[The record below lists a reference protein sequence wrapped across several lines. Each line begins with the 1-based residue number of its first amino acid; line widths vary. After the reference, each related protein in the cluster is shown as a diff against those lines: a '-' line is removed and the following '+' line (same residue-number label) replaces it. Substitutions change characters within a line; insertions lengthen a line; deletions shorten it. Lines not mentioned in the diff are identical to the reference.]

1 MRSRPV
7 SSIPA
12 CRRLSITGDIMTSLS
27 VLLLAT
33 AATTGAAP
41 FRAVDRPPVP
51 AIEGAPGA
59 RAPGASGPRATTV
72 VPDEPLTLAEAV
84 RLGRERSPFRAAAVA
99 VADGAR
105 RAAGLAGRVPN
116 PWLELRSENW
126 IPGGRDAGDP
136 DLDSFAVVTAPIE
149 LGGKRAA
156 RRAVGAAAQGAAD
169 ADLSRAD
176 REAALT
182 VAEHYVE
189 AVRARDLAIL
199 LAQQRTSA
207 ADLAQVMRRRVEE
220 GYAPEADL
228 RKFEAEL
235 SRVDAQLLRARLAL
249 DRAIS
254 TLAVL
259 LGEPDTLDSGRLV
272 EPALPTPARGD
283 VALLA
288 RGAVDRH
295 PEVLAARARVEQARS
310 QLALERANAVPDLAV
325 SGGYKRTAG
334 TDTGVVALSF
344 PIPLSDRNQ
353 PAVTRADADLRAAAL
368 ELDGVERL
376 ARAEVES
383 MLRRAVALQ
392 ERAVRVERDFLQ
404 PAEVVR
410 TAAQAAFREGGGDVL
425 RLVDAE
431 RVYLEAGRDA
441 LDLKLDAVVACLR
454 VRLALGEEVV
464 P

>member
-1 MRSRPV
+1 
-7 SSIPA
+7 
-12 CRRLSITGDIMTSLS
+12 MTSLS
-27 VLLLAT
+27 VLLLA
-33 AATTGAAP
+33 AAAATGAAP
-41 FRAVDRPPVP
+41 SRAVERPAALAIDGAPGPGAPAALGPPVP
-51 AIEGAPGA
+51 GTAPEA
-59 RAPGASGPRATTV
+59 
-72 VPDEPLTLAEAV
+72 PLTLAEAV
-84 RLGRERSPFRAAAVA
+84 RLGRERSPFRAAAAA

-105 RAAGLAGRVPN
+105 RASGLAGRLPN
-116 PWLELRSENW
+116 PSVELRSENW
-126 IPGGRDAGDP
+126 MPGGRGPGDP
-136 DLDSFAVVTAPIE
+136 DLDSFAVVTTPIE

-156 RRAVGAAAQGAAD
+156 RRALGAAAQGTAE
-169 ADLSRAD
+169 ADLSRAE
-176 REAALT
+176 REAALS

-189 AVRARDLAIL
+189 ALRARDLAVL
-199 LAQQRTSA
+199 LGQQRTSA
-207 ADLAQVMRRRVEE
+207 AGLVQVMRRRVEE

-259 LGEPDTLDSGRLV
+259 LAEPDTFDSGRLV
-272 EPALPTPARGD
+272 EPLLPAPALGD
-283 VALLA
+283 AALLA

-310 QLALERANAVPDLAV
+310 QLALERARGVPDLAV

-334 TDTGVVALSF
+334 SDTGVVAISL
-344 PIPLSDRNQ
+344 PIPLSERNQ
-353 PAVTRADADLRAAAL
+353 AAVTRADADLRAAAL
-368 ELDGVERL
+368 ELDGYERL

-392 ERAVRVERDFLQ
+392 ERAARVERDLLQ

-410 TAAQAAFREGGGDVL
+410 TAAQATFREGGGDVL

-431 RVYLEAGRDA
+431 RVYLEARRDA
-441 LDLKLDAVVACLR
+441 LDLRLDAVVACLR
-454 VRLALGEEVV
+454 VRLALGQEIV